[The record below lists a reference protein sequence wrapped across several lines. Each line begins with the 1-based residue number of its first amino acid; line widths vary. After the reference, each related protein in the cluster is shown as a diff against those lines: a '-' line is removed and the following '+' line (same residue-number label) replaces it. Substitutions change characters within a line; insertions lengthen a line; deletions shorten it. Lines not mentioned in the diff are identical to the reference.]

1 MKNGGFPRH
10 ANLPVRF
17 GLPEAF
23 ATWQAD
29 ADRMPVNAKTMLLA
43 GAVAAGAGGYRHYAK
58 ALRLRRAARAAYDRA
73 LEGLDALLLPTT
85 TRTAPPLPGPDAG
98 VVELS
103 AAGGDG
109 VANTAQ
115 FDVSGH
121 PAISVPCGDADG
133 LPVGCMLVGRHGD
146 EATLY
151 RLAAAIE
158 AG

>member
-1 MKNGGFPRH
+1 M
-10 ANLPVRF
+10 
-17 GLPEAF
+17 
-23 ATWQAD
+23 
-29 ADRMPVNAKTMLLA
+29 
-43 GAVAAGAGGYRHYAK
+43 
-58 ALRLRRAARAAYDRA
+58 
-73 LEGLDALLLPTT
+73 PTT
-85 TRTAPPLPGPDAG
+85 PKTAPALPGPDANVG
-98 VVELS
+98 ERF

-121 PAISVPCGDADG
+121 PAISVPCGEANG
-133 LPVGCMLVGRHGD
+133 LPVGCMLVGRHGE